1 MPAKP
6 VRRTIWVDVEDLFQY
21 ALANPRPS
29 GIQRLVFEILRVLPD
44 RAARQ
49 PGAPRIAFVRHDDGP
64 DLLREV
70 PFTEVAVLFERLS
83 EGQGGKPEAAI
94 PPPRPPAPRVRQGR
108 PLLQRLRFG
117 LIYRL
122 QKLPPRTS
130 ETLLQAAVLQMNVL
144 RTGRRGLALWRDRR
158 QAGAPPSAA
167 PTVASPISPPVPTS
181 SGAQAG
187 AAAMPATA
195 PSLPALPGDVFLVL
209 GAPWVHADYAGLLRQ
224 LRQHHGM
231 RPALLLYDLIPLRR
245 PEWCARDLVQS
256 FRQWVETVLPEC
268 PRLMAISHATAR
280 DVEAYAAEAGL
291 ALEAPVRPIPIG
303 TGFGLVGQAD
313 RLASSRPRGLP
324 RPGSYVL
331 FVSTLEARK
340 NHALLFRVWRR
351 LLDEMPREQ
360 VPTLVFAGRVGWLVA
375 DLMQQLENA
384 EWLGGKIR
392 LVRDPS
398 DEELLA
404 LYRGCRF
411 TLFPSLFEGWGL
423 PVSESLA
430 LGRPCIASNRTS
442 LPEAG
447 GALARYFDPDDLDD
461 ACATIRAVIEDP
473 EGLEAWRERVAREFR
488 HVPWSDSADAIL
500 EGVLALPAQAAG
512 PAALGQPA

>member
-1 MPAKP
+1 MPPEP
-6 VRRTIWVDVEDLFQY
+6 VRRTLWVDVEDLFQY

-29 GIQRLVFEILRVLPD
+29 GIQRLVFEILRVLPE

-49 PGAPRIAFVRHDDGP
+49 PDAPRIAFVRHDAGP

-70 PFTEVAVLFERLS
+70 PFAEVAALFGHLS
-83 EGQGGKPEAAI
+83 AGHGGNPVSSL
-94 PPPRPPAPRVRQGR
+94 PPRRQLALRVRRGR
-108 PLLQRLRFG
+108 PFLQRLRFG
-117 LIYRL
+117 LIHRL

-130 ETLLQAAVLQMNVL
+130 EALLQAAVLQMNVL
-144 RTGRRGLALWRDRR
+144 RTGRRGLALWRNRR
-158 QAGAPPSAA
+158 QGGALSAGVPAASMAA
-167 PTVASPISPPVPTS
+167 PSPVEPGVAV
-181 SGAQAG
+181 
-187 AAAMPATA
+187 MPAS
-195 PSLPALPGDVFLVL
+195 SLRAQPGDVFLIL
-209 GAPWVHADYAGLLRQ
+209 GAAWVHTDYAGLLRR
-224 LRQHHGM
+224 LRQRHGL

-245 PEWCARDLVQS
+245 PEWCARDLVRS
-256 FRQWVETVLPEC
+256 FRHWVETVLPEC
-268 PRLMAISHATAR
+268 PRLMAISHATAH
-280 DVEAYAAEAGL
+280 DVEAYAAETGL
-291 ALEAPVRPIPIG
+291 VLEAPVRPIPIG
-303 TGFGLVGQAD
+303 TGFGLAGQAD
-313 RLASSRPRGLP
+313 RLASARPRGLP

-351 LLDEMPREQ
+351 LLSEMPREQ

-430 LGRPCIASNRTS
+430 LGRPCIASDRTS
-442 LPEAG
+442 LPEA

-473 EGLEAWRERVAREFR
+473 QGLEEWRERVAREFR

-500 EGVLALPAQAAG
+500 EGVLAPPAQAAG
-512 PAALGQPA
+512 PAQQDQSA